1 MKLRRIITSGSLIM
15 IPSFFSAQEC
25 NDIITVADDLDVH
38 QANIGAKDKSDLDL
52 STRDSRI
59 RWLGKTES
67 MA

>member
-1 MKLRRIITSGSLIM
+1 M